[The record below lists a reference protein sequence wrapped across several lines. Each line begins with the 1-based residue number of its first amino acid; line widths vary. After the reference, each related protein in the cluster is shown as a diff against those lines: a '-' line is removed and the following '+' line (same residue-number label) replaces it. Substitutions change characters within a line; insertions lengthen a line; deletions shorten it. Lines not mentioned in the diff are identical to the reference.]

1 MLGLFEPRH
10 RRVKDE
16 REVRYF
22 YTKYGANAPTVLCD
36 WANRRPADFCR
47 WPADRGS
54 VTAGPVPRNR
64 PKEPSRSELAI
75 AASSAWSGPLLSRT
89 AGRRLERSANGFRPR
104 QKSRQGKAG

>member
-36 WANRRPADFCR
+36 WASDDALSSR
-47 WPADRGS
+47 DRHH
-54 VTAGPVPRNR
+54 
-64 PKEPSRSELAI
+64 
-75 AASSAWSGPLLSRT
+75 W
-89 AGRRLERSANGFRPR
+89 RRLARKARL
-104 QKSRQGKAG
+104 QKEKWAEESQAG